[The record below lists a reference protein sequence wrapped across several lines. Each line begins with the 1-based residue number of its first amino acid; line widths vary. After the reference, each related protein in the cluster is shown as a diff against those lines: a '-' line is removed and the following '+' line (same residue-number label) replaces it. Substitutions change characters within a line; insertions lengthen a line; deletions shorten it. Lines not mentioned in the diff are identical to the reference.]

1 MFKQLNTLLNRAIR
15 ADPLLCL
22 AQSVCW
28 LDPLWWSDDD
38 EVYGDP
44 LATGLLVAREAFPDV
59 YAGAV
64 ERIRTGATD
73 NEIDRYL
80 CAEISKQGIPV
91 DDLEALGYG
100 IPLPA
105 YGVRLDDPDFHES
118 HPDVLPILALFGAE
132 EAANEIDLSERVYK
146 VGRLLHERLIA
157 HDDPAWKQVGWAL
170 GWLYSCSGNSSV
182 LCGIEDAKSSRNLA
196 PEAITVPEQAYTVGR
211 ILAEDLANH
220 LDVRYRQVAWLLK
233 WLFSCSGNSC
243 VDWDE
248 ETMFSVEPLSWTP
261 DDIAFAIA
269 MLQEADA
276 IMTDV
281 QSARDWLQNT
291 PVVLV
296 GLVLNGIR
304 LSQALKKD
312 PQKTPRLTFF
322 WPDPEY
328 DRLEAVLQRMGMS
341 DGAMRV
347 T

>member
-1 MFKQLNTLLNRAIR
+1 MTMFNQLNMLLNSAIR

-22 AQSVCW
+22 ANVACW
-28 LDPLWWSDDD
+28 LDPLWRSDDD
-38 EVYGDP
+38 EGYGDP

-132 EAANEIDLSERVYK
+132 EAANEIDLSEQVYK

-170 GWLYSCSGNSSV
+170 GWLFSCSGNSSV
-182 LCGIEDAKSSRNLA
+182 LCGIEDLSEFQPLNWEADNVAFAKELIEEA
-196 PEAITVPEQAYTVGR
+196 EAIMSDVAAGLKL
-211 ILAEDLANH
+211 LA
-220 LDVRYRQVAWLLK
+220 R
-233 WLFSCSGNSC
+233 
-243 VDWDE
+243 
-248 ETMFSVEPLSWTP
+248 P
-261 DDIAFAIA
+261 
-269 MLQEADA
+269 
-276 IMTDV
+276 DV
-281 QSARDWLQNT
+281 QTALRRNIERTYRYLEKGKSDDRHLRLEWDAA
-291 PVVLV
+291 LV
-296 GLVLNGIR
+296 GI
-304 LSQALKKD
+304 
-312 PQKTPRLTFF
+312 
-322 WPDPEY
+322 E
-328 DRLEAVLQRMGMS
+328 
-341 DGAMRV
+341 
-347 T
+347 